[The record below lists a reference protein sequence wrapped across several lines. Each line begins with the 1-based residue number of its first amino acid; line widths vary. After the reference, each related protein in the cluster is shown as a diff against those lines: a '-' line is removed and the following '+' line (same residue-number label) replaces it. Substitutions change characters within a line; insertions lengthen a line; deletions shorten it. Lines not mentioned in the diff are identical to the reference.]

1 MKKNK
6 RQNIVLVGIAVFIIG
21 GIIVYNYHIDQVKI
35 KGLSFGSELQQIQDD
50 VKKFQTNFESKITQ
64 WKEGDLNNEEIL
76 EYFQTHI
83 SQMEILIPRY
93 DKLIPPEPFI
103 SSVKLFKLST
113 ETQLESDKEY
123 GKWIET
129 GERAYKIRSD
139 SLIQESF
146 EYELAALAEYQGA
159 KLGNNP

>member
-6 RQNIVLVGIAVFIIG
+6 KQNIVLVGIAVFIIG
-21 GIIVYNYHIDQVKI
+21 GIIAYNYHIDQVKI
-35 KGLSFGSELQQIQDD
+35 KGLSFGNELQQIQDD

-64 WKEGDLNNEEIL
+64 WKEGDLNKEEIL
-76 EYFQTHI
+76 EYSQTHI

-123 GKWIET
+123 SKWIET
-129 GERAYKIRSD
+129 EESAYKIRSD

-146 EYELAALAEYQGA
+146 EYELAALAEYQVA
-159 KLGNNP
+159 KLGTNP

>member
-1 MKKNK
+1 M
-6 RQNIVLVGIAVFIIG
+6 
-21 GIIVYNYHIDQVKI
+21 
-35 KGLSFGSELQQIQDD
+35 SFGSELQQIQDD

-103 SSVKLFKLST
+103 SSVKLFNLST

-123 GKWIET
+123 SKWIET
-129 GERAYKIRSD
+129 GETAYKIRSD

-159 KLGNNP
+159 QLGIDP